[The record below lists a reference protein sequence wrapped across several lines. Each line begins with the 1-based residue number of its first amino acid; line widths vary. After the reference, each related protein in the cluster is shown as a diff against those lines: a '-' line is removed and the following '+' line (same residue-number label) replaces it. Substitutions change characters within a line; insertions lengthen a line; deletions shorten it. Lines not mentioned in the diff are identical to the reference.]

1 MLDGRVLFEQFLDTL
16 VGLLV
21 EQRHGAAPLAV
32 VEGRPPLPEEAR
44 DDRVDGG
51 ARAEEDTGDLGGRE
65 PFGGEQRNVHPQPS
79 TRFHFALHLGD
90 EALAFLGDNGDIL
103 HVRPFLWWLDGFGV
117 FTMPQRTAVCSIIL
131 GIYLVSFVARVAM
144 YMWGQEG
151 YLQPLRIFDVGEERS
166 IPTWFESIQFLL
178 CSILLAVVAVAKKRR
193 NDRYILHWGVLS
205 IILLLLSLDEVA
217 SIHEAIGQQSERLLH
232 NTTGFTPG
240 GAIKF
245 FWVVPGTIFVLI
257 VLVAYL
263 RFLANLPRS
272 TRYSFLLAGA
282 LFVLG
287 ALGLEM
293 LSAQV
298 SSSSEGI
305 ANFFG
310 SAVPKIMIGLQT
322 CVEEMFEMLGL
333 TAFVYALLAYIRS
346 YVEDINVRVR
356 IDKSA

>member
-1 MLDGRVLFEQFLDTL
+1 MHYFRWERG
-16 VGLLV
+16 
-21 EQRHGAAPLAV
+21 H
-32 VEGRPPLPEEAR
+32 RP
-44 DDRVDGG
+44 V
-51 ARAEEDTGDLGGRE
+51 
-65 PFGGEQRNVHPQPS
+65 
-79 TRFHFALHLGD
+79 
-90 EALAFLGDNGDIL
+90 I
-103 HVRPFLWWLDGFGV
+103 VRPDEYRAMEFRIRDKEMSKGPIMVLAINV
-117 FTMPQRTAVCSIIL
+117 KKVVRAMIIAVLIIT
-131 GIYLVSFVARVAM
+131 LVSFVARVAM

-178 CSILLAVVAVAKKRR
+178 CSMLLAVVTIAKKQR
-193 NDRYILHWGVLS
+193 NDRYSLHWSALS
-205 IILLLLSLDEVA
+205 MILLLLSLDEVA

-245 FWVVPGTIFVLI
+245 FWVVPGTIFAFI
-257 VLVAYL
+257 VLLAYL
-263 RFLANLPRS
+263 RFLADLPRS
-272 TRYSFLLAGA
+272 TRYSFLFAGA

-310 SAVPKIMIGLQT
+310 SAIPKIMIGLQT

-346 YVEDINVRVR
+346 YVEDITVRVR

>member
-1 MLDGRVLFEQFLDTL
+1 MELTIYVKKIVRAMIIAVLLIT
-16 VGLLV
+16 
-21 EQRHGAAPLAV
+21 
-32 VEGRPPLPEEAR
+32 
-44 DDRVDGG
+44 
-51 ARAEEDTGDLGGRE
+51 
-65 PFGGEQRNVHPQPS
+65 
-79 TRFHFALHLGD
+79 
-90 EALAFLGDNGDIL
+90 
-103 HVRPFLWWLDGFGV
+103 
-117 FTMPQRTAVCSIIL
+117 
-131 GIYLVSFVARVAM
+131 LVSFVARVAM
-144 YMWGQEG
+144 YIWGQEG

-178 CSILLAVVAVAKKRR
+178 CSMLLAVVTVAKKRR
-193 NDRYILHWGVLS
+193 SDRYILHWSFLS
-205 IILLLLSLDEVA
+205 VIFLVLSLDEVA
-217 SIHEAIGQQSERLLH
+217 SIHEAIGAQSERLLH

-272 TRYSFLLAGA
+272 TRYSFLFAGA

-287 ALGLEM
+287 AVGLEM

-305 ANFFG
+305 TNFFG
-310 SAVPKIMIGLQT
+310 MELGLSRHSGSAIPKIMIGLQT

-346 YVEDINVRVR
+346 YIEDINTRVR
-356 IDKSA
+356 LDKSD